1 MTEQKTYCN
10 YEKYSKREERNKK
23 MKKISFT
30 TRVIIFLLGIAIL
43 GWIGSY
49 IIDAA
54 IYISVASILGVLVV
68 VGYKLYTVLF
78 SSK

>member
-1 MTEQKTYCN
+1 
-10 YEKYSKREERNKK
+10 

-30 TRVIIFLLGIAIL
+30 TRVIIFLLGVAAL

-68 VGYKLYTVLF
+68 VGYKLYTALF